1 MFHVNK
7 GQVSIDQEIL
17 LVPEYKK
24 IHDKWKD
31 KSLFV
36 FAYIYHLVD
45 FKALGYNN
53 LSEVDR
59 SVQCLK
65 DFCPNDLFSPDD
77 PIILEGIKKYD
88 QLQETPSMR
97 LYQSAFKL
105 VDKLAEYFTDVQF
118 NAFDED
124 GDSDKKATNAMKNL
138 AALGNAVKSL
148 KDLKD
153 VVEQEIAQSQV
164 RGNRFVSNRER
175 PNKK

>member
-17 LVPEYKK
+17 LVPEYKAVYA
-24 IHDKWKD
+24 KWKE

-45 FKALGYNN
+45 FKAMGYNN
-53 LSEVDR
+53 LSDTDR
-59 SVQCLK
+59 QLQCLK
-65 DFCPNDLFSPDD
+65 DFCPNDLFSPED
-77 PIILEGIKKYD
+77 PLILAAISKYE

-105 VDKLAEYFTDVQF
+105 VDKLADYFTEVQF
-118 NAFDED
+118 SAYDD
-124 GDSDKKATNAMKNL
+124 DSDSDKKATNAMKNL
-138 AALGNAVKSL
+138 AALGAAVKSL

>member
-7 GQVSIDQEIL
+7 GQVSIDKEIL
-17 LVPEYKK
+17 LIPEYKK

-59 SVQCLK
+59 NVQCLK

-77 PIILEGIKKYD
+77 ALVLAGIEKYN

>member
-59 SVQCLK
+59 KVQCLK

-77 PIILEGIKKYD
+77 ILVLAGIEKYN

-153 VVEQEIAQSQV
+153 VVEQEIAQSQG

-175 PNKK
+175 PKK

>member
-7 GQVSIDQEIL
+7 GQVSIDKEIL
-17 LVPEYKK
+17 LIPEYKK

-59 SVQCLK
+59 KVQCLK

-77 PIILEGIKKYD
+77 ALVLAGIEKYN

-175 PNKK
+175 PKK